1 MNICNSQMPS
11 RWPHTTWQ
19 FAELL
24 DPLRKVEVA
33 RSRANT
39 ISCREALE
47 QTVPRTEVGGDRQ
60 SGLSP
65 QERPACP
72 QMRIKGFGGG
82 EEFSTLIEKAS
93 GGKFSGYSL
102 CEPTA

>member
-19 FAELL
+19 FAEPL

-39 ISCREALE
+39 ISCPEAL
-47 QTVPRTEVGGDRQ
+47 RTNGAADEVGG
-60 SGLSP
+60 
-65 QERPACP
+65 E
-72 QMRIKGFGGG
+72 
-82 EEFSTLIEKAS
+82 TAS
-93 GGKFSGYSL
+93 Q
-102 CEPTA
+102 A